1 MNRIAIA
8 VLGVVAVTASGA
20 AVARGL
26 GEAGDLE
33 HARAMARAGGRVS
46 EYDAELLQRYGCTSG
61 TYSPYCHHYGYRTR
75 WHHRHY
81 RGYR

>member
-1 MNRIAIA
+1 MNWISFAA
-8 VLGVVAVTASGA
+8 LGLVAVVISGPTLA
-20 AVARGL
+20 GL

-61 TYSPYCHHYGYRTR
+61 TYSPYCHHYGYRTH